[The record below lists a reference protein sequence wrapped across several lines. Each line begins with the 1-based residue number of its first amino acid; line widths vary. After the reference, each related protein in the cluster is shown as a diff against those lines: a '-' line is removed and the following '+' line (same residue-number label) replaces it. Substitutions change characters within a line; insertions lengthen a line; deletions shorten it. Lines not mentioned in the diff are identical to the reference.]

1 MDGAYQAARPKK
13 ETVPDPY
20 RVDEAGE
27 VPLMIASHRGKQ
39 LSELENA
46 PRD

>member
-27 VPLMIASHRGKQ
+27 VPLAIASHRGK
-39 LSELENA
+39 ELREREIA